1 MCITIALVRATI
13 AIRALVAMILVVI
26 VILHKH
32 SKRQALSRARP
43 STSKVQPLPGPVWP
57 PELSNNY
64 TTNGQTIPVTTI
76 ANADTLAFIGSASNG
91 SLSATATINYTD
103 GSSQDFTLTM
113 SDWTLGNGTLAVAQG
128 DQIVTTFP
136 YRNGTKGKDATK
148 TYLFY
153 TDVSLQPGKSVQSV
167 KLPNAFSAGAMHI
180 FAIGSRAVT
189 QYNNVGINDD
199 NNPGF
204 SASLDG
210 GCCSYSAE
218 ALQAQGLIPG
228 QTFTYN
234 GVDFTWPDTAGGQM
248 DNYQANGQVIP
259 ITPVAGATTL
269 AFLGAGTNGSPTGT
283 ATITFTDGT
292 TQNFNL
298 QLTDWATSSNRLRQ
312 PGRRNEFILSQWY
325 EAGYW

>member
-1 MCITIALVRATI
+1 M
-13 AIRALVAMILVVI
+13 
-26 VILHKH
+26 
-32 SKRQALSRARP
+32 
-43 STSKVQPLPGPVWP
+43 PGPSVA
-57 PELSNNY
+57 SGTYNNY

-298 QLTDWATSSNRLRQ
+298 QLTDWATSPTAYGNQVAVTSSYSLNGMKQVTGNRYIFYTDITIQ
-312 PGRRNEFILSQWY
+312 PGETIQSIQLPTTVTTGQMHIFAI
-325 EAGYW
+325 GTK